1 MTRARTGPIPM
12 ILNEPSENR
21 FLRCLDFSGQYIGHW
36 ESSRFSDIIQTD
48 NERAFREAL
57 LSRLSLVHKWVVTRL
72 IEHRWAEIQ
81 GDTARPIQSGEWE
94 RYLCFPISQGHNSW
108 TITNMPVLVGA
119 GQLDSC
125 GTMTNMPV
133 LVGAGQLDS
142 CGTLTFDSPQMPS
155 SSEEGPEL
163 FKWSEARF
171 RARKAAKEYSKQT
184 HADY

>member
-125 GTMTNMPV
+125 GT
-133 LVGAGQLDS
+133 
-142 CGTLTFDSPQMPS
+142 LTFDSPQMPS